1 MNLIGGTRTTEGL
14 EVHAWLDERD
24 YPKGRKVT
32 DAELAEVRIRR
43 NAFQGDWNY
52 EIHPQRRRRKSGS

>member
-1 MNLIGGTRTTEGL
+1 L

-24 YPKGRKVT
+24 YPKGRTVSEEGFT
-32 DAELAEVRIRR
+32 ALNLRR

-52 EIHPQRRRRKSGS
+52 EIHPQKKSHKCGS